1 MPSLEFSLDLIS
13 NKKLNLVYLYFLKNI
28 DNLMTP
34 EGVGLTTALRVLCN
48 VACPPPP
55 VEGNMA
61 LLKLPIFKPRMSI
74 VY

>member
-1 MPSLEFSLDLIS
+1 
-13 NKKLNLVYLYFLKNI
+13 
-28 DNLMTP
+28 MTP

-61 LLKLPIFKPRMSI
+61 IILKKLFLKPSTNAI
-74 VY
+74 Y

>member
-1 MPSLEFSLDLIS
+1 MPFWEFFFICI
-13 NKKLNLVYLYFLKNI
+13 KAPRIKLSVRFYFLKNI

-55 VEGNMA
+55 VEGNVA
-61 LLKLPIFKPRMSI
+61 IIL
-74 VY
+74 